1 MENGTYI
8 MRPDGKLAPLE
19 VKSGYWVA
27 ERERE
32 LSDITPGKVIGVW
45 TDDNGKEW
53 IDESHLVSDLPTA
66 LALAEAWEQLAV
78 YDNVNSVT
86 ISL

>member
-1 MENGTYI
+1 MKDGTYI
-8 MRPDGKLAPLE
+8 MRPDGKLQELKVPT
-19 VKSGYWVA
+19 GYWVA
-27 ERERE
+27 EREIE
-32 LSDITPGKVIGVW
+32 LSDITPGKIVGVW

-53 IDESHLVSDLPTA
+53 IDESHLVEDLPTA

-78 YDNVNSVT
+78 YDNAKSVT

>member
-8 MRPDGKLAPLE
+8 MRPDGKLHKLD

-27 ERERE
+27 EREIE
-32 LSDITPGKVIGVW
+32 LSDITPGKIVGVW
-45 TDDNGKEW
+45 TDNSGKEW
-53 IDESHLVSDLPTA
+53 IDESHLVEDLPTA
-66 LALAEAWEQLAV
+66 LQLAEAWEQLAI
-78 YDNVNSVT
+78 YDNANSVT